1 MTWTPFAISNTLSVI
16 FLLSDCFVT
25 HNFLISV
32 PGGLTIREAA
42 VLMEEC
48 FFTGCLE
55 GLDIVEVNTE
65 LALNDTEASKSV
77 EAAKRI
83 VLSAFG
89 KTRIGN
95 SEALYF

>member
-1 MTWTPFAISNTLSVI
+1 MLYFCLSLILFNSNDK
-16 FLLSDCFVT
+16 FLWW
-25 HNFLISV
+25 LILV
-32 PGGLTIREAA
+32 PGGLTIREAS

-65 LALNDTEASKSV
+65 LAQNDVEASRSV

>member
-1 MTWTPFAISNTLSVI
+1 MLNVFVLYGIILVNLNHDFLSSYI
-16 FLLSDCFVT
+16 L
-25 HNFLISV
+25 V
-32 PGGLTIREAA
+32 PGGLTIREAS

-65 LALNDTEASKSV
+65 LAQNDVEASKSV